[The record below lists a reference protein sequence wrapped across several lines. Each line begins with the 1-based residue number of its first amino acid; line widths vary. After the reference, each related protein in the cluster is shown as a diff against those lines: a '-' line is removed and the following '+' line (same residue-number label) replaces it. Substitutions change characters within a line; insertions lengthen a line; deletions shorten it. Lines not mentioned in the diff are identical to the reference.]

1 MSETI
6 KQEFKKSKINATS
19 DFDFYQIERKSEHL
33 LDCKVFRTLDEVD
46 FEFQHNHEKPFEE
59 VRNLSLTF
67 KYQALINIQYLLKD
81 SKRIKISLNPNNLV
95 FDTNMMPKAIMRDVY
110 TTDTYNENEFVK
122 QYKSLIGYVLQNKYT
137 FNDYYQ
143 GGNQLLSKNKA
154 TNAFAE
160 VSTLN
165 GLLEVLNKE
174 YANIQE
180 KLQHSLIEVD
190 KRKYKRLNILN
201 KIVIL
206 LLVLSIAGLGYFG
219 FFRLNEETTFKTA
232 NEEYIK
238 QDYISVRET
247 LENVNVDRMSVN
259 TKYILAVSNIKTE
272 SLSDEQKNNILAS
285 VTLNADE
292 RILEFWIYLGKS
304 NMDKAIDLAK
314 QLGNT
319 EYTAY
324 AYMKEKA
331 KVENDKNLSGADR
344 EEKLKQIENS
354 LKELDINNGE
364 SDVSSSN

>member
-6 KQEFKKSKINATS
+6 KKGFKKSKINAAS
-19 DFDFYQIERKSEHL
+19 DFDFYQLERKSEYL
-33 LDCKVFRTLDEVD
+33 LDCSIFRTLDEVN
-46 FEFQHNHEKPFEE
+46 FEFQYNHEKTFEE
-59 VRNLSLTF
+59 VRKLSLTF
-67 KYQALINIQYLLKD
+67 KYQALINIQYLVKD

-95 FDTNMMPKAIMRDVY
+95 FDINMMPKAIMRDVY
-110 TTDTYNENEFVK
+110 TTDTYNEKDFVK

-154 TNAFAE
+154 TNPFFE
-160 VSTLN
+160 VTTLTE
-165 GLLEVLNKE
+165 LLEILNKE
-174 YANIQE
+174 YSAIQE
-180 KLQHSLIEVD
+180 KLQHSLIQVD

-201 KIVIL
+201 KIIIL
-206 LLVLSIAGLGYFG
+206 LLILSIAGFGYFG
-219 FFRLNEETTFKTA
+219 LFRLNEETTFKIA

-247 LENVNVDRMSVN
+247 LEKVSVERMSVN
-259 TKYILAVSNIKTE
+259 TKYILAVSNVKTE

-285 VTLNADE
+285 VTINADE

-304 NMDKAIDLAK
+304 NMDIAIDLAK

-331 KVENDKNLSGADR
+331 KVENDKNLSGAER

-364 SDVSSSN
+364 SDASSSN